1 MSAIVRWHKN
11 MTLSRTD
18 AASKVLGKEVQSM
31 KRIMLLL
38 LAAALAPGL
47 AELNAAVYTEGRV
60 ASMHS
65 VPCGFQGRGHHRT
78 AQMDCEQYVV
88 QTDTMSYRI
97 RQEIPKKVNLLPVG
111 QEIYFRVKKNR
122 MLVRGYTLNGKK
134 IKDQEYVVIS
144 ENQRMSTEAPGA
156 P

>member
-1 MSAIVRWHKN
+1 M
-11 MTLSRTD
+11 
-18 AASKVLGKEVQSM
+18 Q
-31 KRIMLLL
+31 RIILLL
-38 LAAALAPGL
+38 VAVTLAPGL
-47 AELNAAVYTEGRV
+47 AALKAAVYTEGRV
-60 ASMHS
+60 ASMQS
-65 VPCGFQGRGHHRT
+65 VPCGFQGKGHHRT

-88 QTDTMSYRI
+88 RTDTMNYRI
-97 RQEIPKKVNLLPVG
+97 RQEVPKKVNLLPVG

-144 ENQRMSTEAPGA
+144 QNQRMSAEAPGA